1 MIVTLLCVLLTAAVM
16 GAAWWLSVR
25 HSRAQIISLR
35 NDNLRLKDR
44 EDCLGWVLARVKAI
58 AWEVDVVTRRINPNI
73 LGTEPYRDLK
83 ERLFTTPQ
91 EAFMGYVHP
100 EDRGTIETSMV
111 DLIEHSAPHDLEYRV
126 VAADGSLEHVRS
138 RVGVQRDAE
147 GRATRI
153 MGMIEDITARKTAE
167 LELRDAQQ
175 RLSRAVR
182 GSSDG
187 LFELDLITREV
198 WRDSS
203 FERRLGYEHGEIPNH
218 ADAFDAITH
227 PDDIQP
233 RDIAFQKHLT
243 GEVPMYEL
251 DYRVRAKNGE
261 WLWFR
266 TRGTIERDEN
276 GTPLRL
282 CGMTQDINEQKR
294 YQQAL
299 IEATQAAAAA
309 NRAKSEFLANMS
321 HEIRTPMNGVIGM
334 SELLL
339 ETKLD
344 PMQCDYAQT
353 IRESGAALL
362 TVINDILDFS
372 KIEAGKLDLEPL
384 DMDLRDTLED
394 VARLLAVQA
403 HAKGLE
409 ITVQVDPALPDLV
422 KGDSG
427 RLRQILLNLGG
438 NAMKFTQKGEV
449 AIDLKVLHTDD
460 EGTRVRCEVR
470 DTGVGIPAARVQ
482 SLFQPFV
489 QVDASTTRKFGGTG
503 LGLSI
508 MRQLVELMGGETGVN
523 SQEGVGSTF
532 WFTVKLGKAD
542 QPAQPRRISPV
553 ALTGHRVLVVDDNA
567 TNLRVLTGQLR
578 SCGIEAVCA
587 SSAGQALQAMAAAQ
601 ATGLPFETAFIDY
614 HMPECDGAQLGRM
627 ITAQAR
633 FKSTRLIVLTSSG
646 QPGDGKK
653 FAEIGFAGYLLKPVT
668 QRDLIDCLMLV
679 LSVSSTEPHMLTQP
693 LVTRHALRA
702 QRARDRHRI
711 LLAEDNAVNQ
721 KVACRAIE
729 KLGYRVDPVVNGS
742 DAVAAWSTGRYH
754 LILMDCQM
762 PVMDGYEAT
771 RTIRSLEKGERHIP
785 IVALTAHAMKGA
797 DEECR
802 AAGMDDY
809 LTKPLDRA
817 LLDAVLKRHLS
828 AQDDESV
835 TATFAQIVLPGKIRD
850 AT

>member
-1 MIVTLLCVLLTAAVM
+1 MIATLLSVLLTAAVM

-25 HSRAQIISLR
+25 HSRERIAALR
-35 NDNLRLKDR
+35 EENLRLKER
-44 EDCLGWVLARVKAI
+44 EDCLGWVMACAKAI
-58 AWEVDVVTRRINPNI
+58 AWEVDADTRRINPNI
-73 LGTEPYRDLK
+73 LGAEPYRDLK

-91 EAFMGYVHP
+91 ETFLTFVHP
-100 EDRGTIETSMV
+100 EDRPVIDASMR
-111 DLIEHSAPHDLEYRV
+111 DLIEHSEPHDLEYRV
-126 VAADGSLEHVRS
+126 LAADGSTEYVRS
-138 RVGVQRDAE
+138 RVGVQRDAD

-153 MGMIEDITARKTAE
+153 MGIIEDITARKTAE
-167 LELRDAQQ
+167 LDLRDAQE
-175 RLSRAVR
+175 RLARAVR

-198 WRDSS
+198 WRDGS
-203 FERRLGYEHGEIPNH
+203 FERRLGYEHGEIPYH
-218 ADAFDAITH
+218 ADAFDALMH
-227 PDDIQP
+227 PDDVQP
-233 RDIAFQKHLT
+233 REVAFQKHLA
-243 GEVPMYEL
+243 GEAPMYEL

-266 TRGTIERDEN
+266 TRGTIERDEQ
-276 GTPLRL
+276 GTPVRL

-299 IEATQAAAAA
+299 IEATEVAAAA

-339 ETKLD
+339 DTKLD
-344 PMQCDYAQT
+344 PMQRDYAET

-372 KIEAGKLDLEPL
+372 KIEAGKLDLEQL

-409 ITVQVDPALPDLV
+409 VTVQVDPALPDLV

-438 NAMKFTQKGEV
+438 NAVKFTQSGEV
-449 AIDLKVLHTDD
+449 AIELKVLHAHD
-460 EGTRVRCEVR
+460 EGTLVRCEIR
-470 DTGVGIPAARVQ
+470 DTGVGIPAPRLP
-482 SLFQPFV
+482 SLFQPFT

-508 MRQLVELMGGETGVN
+508 VRRLVELMGGETGVA
-523 SQEGVGSTF
+523 SQEGAGSTF
-532 WFTVKLGKAD
+532 WFTVKLGKEEQAS
-542 QPAQPRRISPV
+542 QPRRVSPA
-553 ALTGHRVLVVDDNA
+553 ALKGQRILVVDDNA
-567 TNLRVLTGQLR
+567 TNLKVLGAQLR
-578 SCGIEAVCA
+578 LCGMEVVCA
-587 SSAGQALQAMAAAQ
+587 SSARQGFEAMTAAHAAGQ
-601 ATGLPFETAFIDY
+601 PFQTAFIDY
-614 HMPECDGAQLGRM
+614 HMPECDGAELGRQ
-627 ITAQAR
+627 IAAEAR
-633 FKSTRLIVLTSSG
+633 LESTRLIVLTSSG
-646 QPGDGKK
+646 QPGDGQK
-653 FAEIGFAGYLLKPVT
+653 FTEIGFAGYLLKPVT
-668 QRDLIDCLMLV
+668 QRDLVDCLMLV
-679 LSVSSTEPHMLTQP
+679 LSVNCAAPHMQTQP

-721 KVACRAIE
+721 KVACRVIE

-742 DAVAAWSTGRYH
+742 EAVAAWSTGRYS

-762 PVMDGYEAT
+762 PIMDGYEAT
-771 RTIRSLEKGERHIP
+771 RTIRGLEKGERHIP

-797 DEECR
+797 DEQCR

-817 LLDAVLKRHLS
+817 LLDAALKRHLPE
-828 AQDDESV
+828 QDEASL
-835 TATFAQIVLPGKIRD
+835 TGTFAPLVLPDKIRD